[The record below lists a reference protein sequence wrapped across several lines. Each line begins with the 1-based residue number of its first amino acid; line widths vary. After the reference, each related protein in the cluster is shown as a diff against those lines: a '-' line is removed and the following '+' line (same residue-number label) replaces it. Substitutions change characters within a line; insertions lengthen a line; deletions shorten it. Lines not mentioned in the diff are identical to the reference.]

1 MEHCSC
7 AVASGLQEAMRLD
20 RYAAECLKLFS
31 RSQAKSLGLQAKVNG
46 KAARLSKLVEAGD
59 MLELSWQPVPE
70 QTLAAEDIPLDI
82 LFENERV
89 VVINKASGMAVHPGA
104 GIPRGTVANALLF
117 RTGPLAP
124 GRAGLVHRL
133 DKDTSGV
140 LIAARDSEAL
150 ACLAAQ
156 FKARTVQKR
165 YAAIVSGIPREPEGC
180 ISLPLARD
188 PRDRKRFAPAAPGT
202 GKTAQ
207 TRYRL
212 IRSWAGHALLLVQP
226 RTGRTHQ
233 IRVHLASLGCPV
245 AGDPVY
251 GRPHPLGL
259 MLHAYSLEIVL
270 PGAAAPSFFKAPLPA
285 RFRNFIRSLDTR

>member
-1 MEHCSC
+1 MERLTCTVS
-7 AVASGLQEAMRLD
+7 SGLEEVMRLD

-31 RSQAKSLGLQAKVNG
+31 RSQVKNRRLQAKVNG
-46 KAARLSKLVEAGD
+46 KTARLSKPVQAGD
-59 MLELSWQPVPE
+59 ILELSWQSVPE
-70 QTLAAEDIPLDI
+70 ETLAAEDIPLDI

-104 GIPRGTVANALLF
+104 GIPGGTVANALLF
-117 RTGPLAP
+117 RTGPLDP

-150 ACLAAQ
+150 AFLAAQ

-165 YAAIVSGIPREPEGC
+165 YAAIVSGVPREPEGC
-180 ISLPLARD
+180 IKLPLARD
-188 PRDRKRFAPAAPGT
+188 PRDRKRFAPAAVGT
-202 GKTAQ
+202 GKAAQ

-212 IRSWAGHALLLVQP
+212 IRSWDGHAFLLIRP

-245 AGDPVY
+245 SGDPIY

-259 MLHAYSLEIVL
+259 MLHAYSLEIIL
-270 PGAAAPSFFKAPLPA
+270 PGGETPSIFKAPLPP
-285 RFRNFIRSLDTR
+285 RFRNFTRSLNAR